1 MAEQIL
7 VAEHVA
13 KHYPLKGAGF
23 SRRSGRVLAVQD
35 VSLSVTAGEV
45 FGLVGESGCGKSTL
59 GRALLRLEEPTAG
72 RVFFKGSDI
81 AAFGRRR
88 LRQFRREAQIIYQ
101 DPYSS
106 LNPRRQ
112 IGDLVAEPLDIHQVG
127 TPAERR
133 ERVAWLLKVVGL
145 LPEHGRR
152 YPHEFSGGQRQR
164 IVIAR
169 ALTLNPLLLLADEPV
184 SALDVSIQA
193 QVINLLKALQAQFNL
208 TYIFISHDLSL
219 VEYLSDRVAVMYL
232 GRLVEQAPKREL
244 YREPL
249 HPYTLAL
256 LSAAPV
262 PDPRATKNRILLT
275 GDVPSPINP
284 PAGCSFHPRC
294 RESRDLCRVETPALR
309 ELLPGRLIACHN
321 R

>member
-1 MAEQIL
+1 
-7 VAEHVA
+7 
-13 KHYPLKGAGF
+13 
-23 SRRSGRVLAVQD
+23 
-35 VSLSVTAGEV
+35 
-45 FGLVGESGCGKSTL
+45 
-59 GRALLRLEEPTAG
+59 
-72 RVFFKGSDI
+72 
-81 AAFGRRR
+81 
-88 LRQFRREAQIIYQ
+88 
-101 DPYSS
+101 
-106 LNPRRQ
+106 
-112 IGDLVAEPLDIHQVG
+112 
-127 TPAERR
+127 
-133 ERVAWLLKVVGL
+133 
-145 LPEHGRR
+145 
-152 YPHEFSGGQRQR
+152 
-164 IVIAR
+164 
-169 ALTLNPLLLLADEPV
+169 
-184 SALDVSIQA
+184 
-193 QVINLLKALQAQFNL
+193 
-208 TYIFISHDLSL
+208 
-219 VEYLSDRVAVMYL
+219 MYL